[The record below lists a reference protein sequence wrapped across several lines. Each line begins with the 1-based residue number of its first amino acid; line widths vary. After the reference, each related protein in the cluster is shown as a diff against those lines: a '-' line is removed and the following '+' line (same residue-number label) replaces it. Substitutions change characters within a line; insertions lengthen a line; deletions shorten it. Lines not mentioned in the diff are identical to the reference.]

1 MLKQLI
7 EEVDRIQRTRIRTID
22 VNPKNDDTSIQ
33 GPDAGRSGIY
43 FFYTSYSMTELSLG
57 MKAPT
62 RSAVPIPMLA
72 EKFGSLDRLHQPDAE
87 GFHLVYNGIGGCRG
101 PKYDL
106 RSRILQE
113 ISCTAER
120 TGSLCIRQ
128 TVGLDDLSRWRYAYV
143 TLADSAADLRE
154 ADVQLPWNF
163 AEHGKNVEVGWR
175 LHYGWPLLCRY

>member
-22 VNPKNDDTSIQ
+22 INPKNGDTSIQ
-33 GPDAGRSGIY
+33 DPEAGRSGIY

-87 GFHLVYNGIGGCRG
+87 GFHLVYNGIGGLSHQPPRG
-101 PKYDL
+101 
-106 RSRILQE
+106 
-113 ISCTAER
+113 
-120 TGSLCIRQ
+120 
-128 TVGLDDLSRWRYAYV
+128 
-143 TLADSAADLRE
+143 
-154 ADVQLPWNF
+154 
-163 AEHGKNVEVGWR
+163 
-175 LHYGWPLLCRY
+175 